1 VVAKLK
7 SVATILEDLA
17 VILRQGPE
25 GICSACATARLVQY
39 PATERLHE
47 LVQEARSLKMD
58 LQDLEGPIVPKVKNK
73 ARPRR
78 SAIRRSCAYA
88 GPYA

>member
-1 VVAKLK
+1 MLK

-25 GICSACATARLVQY
+25 GICSASATARLVQY

-58 LQDLEGPIVPKVKNK
+58 RG
-73 ARPRR
+73 
-78 SAIRRSCAYA
+78 
-88 GPYA
+88 